1 MALVL
6 EWDFEYYQEE
16 ELLVALHARFA
27 PCKMAYWL
35 NTSLHIG
42 LKRERKDLYDKE
54 FDTFFPFFSYE
65 GEKKWYLITNK
76 VRKEV
81 SVGMFLQVE
90 ENQLLIKELPKVDYF
105 LRITPL
111 EEPLSATTLLKELR
125 WIDFFYEI
133 ALFPEGKIPSKEQR
147 KLNEIKSKLIF

>member
-1 MALVL
+1 MTRNLIL
-6 EWDFEYYQEE
+6 
-16 ELLVALHARFA
+16 
-27 PCKMAYWL
+27 
-35 NTSLHIG
+35 
-42 LKRERKDLYDKE
+42 
-54 FDTFFPFFSYE
+54 FFPFFSYE

-133 ALFPEGKIPSKEQR
+133 ALFPEGKIPGQR
-147 KLNEIKSKLIF
+147 AAKTQ

>member
-1 MALVL
+1 M
-6 EWDFEYYQEE
+6 
-16 ELLVALHARFA
+16 
-27 PCKMAYWL
+27 C
-35 NTSLHIG
+35 
-42 LKRERKDLYDKE
+42 
-54 FDTFFPFFSYE
+54 
-65 GEKKWYLITNK
+65 
-76 VRKEV
+76 
-81 SVGMFLQVE
+81 LQVE

-133 ALFPEGKIPSKEQR
+133 ALFPERKIPAKEQR